1 MNQRANLGYRQAF
14 VSIVGNILLFGLKY
28 YAGFI
33 TGSIALIAD
42 AWHTL
47 SDSLSSIILFLG
59 FKISAKPADSKHPYG
74 HGRAELIASV
84 IIGTLL
90 AMIALNF
97 LTESIHRL
105 IDRTAVTYGSFAII
119 VTIISIVTKEA
130 MAQYAFWCS
139 RKTTSELLRADG
151 WHHRSDAISSVLIL
165 IGIFLGRFFWWI
177 DSAMGIML
185 AGILFYVTWDILR
198 SSTSHL
204 LGECPSEHEIKQIIA
219 LARQCCRDELHLH
232 HFHLHTYGQH
242 REVTFHIQ
250 LPGTMRLDAA
260 HAISTA
266 LEDKIRETLNL
277 EPTIHIDPTSS
288 TS

>member
-1 MNQRANLGYRQAF
+1 MTERTNLAYRQ
-14 VSIVGNILLFGLKY
+14 SIISITGNLLLFALKY
-28 YAGFI
+28 YAGII

-97 LTESIHRL
+97 LSESIHRL
-105 IDRTAVTYGSFAII
+105 IDGTTVRYGTIAVII
-119 VTIISIVTKEA
+119 TCLSIITKEA
-130 MAQYAFWCS
+130 MAQYAFYCS

-151 WHHRSDAISSVLIL
+151 WHHRSDAISSLLIL
-165 IGIFLGRFFWWI
+165 VGIVIGRFFWWI
-177 DSAMGIML
+177 DSVMGIIL

-198 SSTSHL
+198 RSTSHL
-204 LGECPSEHEIKQIIA
+204 LGESPSEEEIKQIISIT
-219 LARQCCRDELHLH
+219 RECCEEDMHPH

-250 LPGTMRLDAA
+250 LPGTMCLDAA
-260 HAISTA
+260 HTISET
-266 LEDKIRETLNL
+266 LEDTIRERLNL
-277 EPTIHIDPTSS
+277 EPTIHIDPQSS